1 MALKQTTTK
10 TVTVGG
16 TDFYIKP
23 FGAFKAANISGEL
36 ASLATPLIAA
46 LIPLIGDDIGI
57 MDIDLEKAAPNIS
70 GAFSGISGDKVE
82 KLLKRLLISD
92 RNISVE
98 IEDDS
103 GEVKAKILDEDL
115 ANEIFCSDVQD
126 MYLLAFEVI
135 RLNFNGFFEKVAPL
149 FGKVKAE
156 GATS

>member
-1 MALKQTTTK
+1 MALKQATRK
-10 TVTVGG
+10 QVTIGE

-46 LIPLIGDDIGI
+46 LVPLVGDDTGI
-57 MDIDLEKAAPNIS
+57 MDIDLEKAAPGIS

-149 FGKVKAE
+149 FGKVKA
-156 GATS
+156 

>member
-1 MALKQTTTK
+1 MALKQATRK
-10 TVTVGG
+10 KVTVGG

-46 LIPLIGDDIGI
+46 LVPLVGDDAGI
-57 MDIDLEKAAPNIS
+57 MDIDLEKAAPSVS
-70 GAFSGISGDKVE
+70 GAFSGISGEKVE

-92 RNISVE
+92 KNISVE
-98 IEDDS
+98 IEDES

-115 ANEIFCSDVQD
+115 ANEIFCTDVQD

-135 RLNFNGFFEKVAPL
+135 RINFNGFFEKVAPL
-149 FGKVKAE
+149 FGKVKA
-156 GATS
+156 

>member
-10 TVTVGG
+10 KVTVGG
-16 TDFYIKP
+16 TDFHIKP

-46 LIPLIGDDIGI
+46 LVPLVGDDTGI
-57 MDIDLEKAAPNIS
+57 MDIDLEKAAPGIS

-135 RLNFNGFFEKVAPL
+135 RLNFSGFFEKVAPL
-149 FGKVKAE
+149 FGKVKA
-156 GATS
+156 